1 MGLTSLQVC
10 MDSDWLQEAESS
22 GGSMLDSSTTSPS
35 AADILAACSTRP
47 QASAVAVAA
56 AALMDGGR
64 RLRPPHDHPQ
74 KCPRC
79 ESTHTKFCYYN
90 NYSLSQPRYFCKT
103 CRRYWTKGG
112 TLRNIPVGG
121 GCRKNKKPSSSNSSS
136 STSSGKKPSNIVT
149 TNTSDLM
156 ALAHSHQNYQNG
168 PLGFS
173 HFGGMMGSYST
184 PEHSNVGFLES
195 KYGGLLSQS
204 PRPIDFLD
212 TKFDLMGVNNDNLVM
227 VDHGSNGDHHHHH
240 NYHMS
245 LNHGV
250 GLNNNNNNGGFHG
263 ISPGRNGN
271 GGGAL
276 MDVSTCQRLMLPNYD
291 HLHYNHNHLEDHQR
305 VTTIMDVKPNAK
317 LLSLDWQHDQ
327 GYSDGGA
334 SGGGGKS
341 EGGGYGGGG
350 YINGLGSSWNGLM
363 NGYGSSTKTN
373 SLV

>member
-1 MGLTSLQVC
+1 
-10 MDSDWLQEAESS
+10 
-22 GGSMLDSSTTSPS
+22 MLDSTTTSPS

-47 QASAVAVAA
+47 QASAMVVAA
-56 AALMDGGR
+56 AAMMDGGR

-121 GCRKNKKPSSSNSSS
+121 GCRKNKKPSSSNSPSS
-136 STSSGKKPSNIVT
+136 KKPNIV
-149 TNTSDLM
+149 TSDLM
-156 ALAHSHQNYQNG
+156 ALAHSHQNYQNAS
-168 PLGFS
+168 LGFQ
-173 HFGGMMGSYST
+173 HFGGNGMMGSYT
-184 PEHSNVGFLES
+184 APDHSNVGYLES

-212 TKFDLMGVNNDNLVM
+212 SKFDLMGVNNNNLVM
-227 VDHGSNGDHHHHH
+227 VDHGSNGDHHHNLH
-240 NYHMS
+240 N
-245 LNHGV
+245 N
-250 GLNNNNNNGGFHG
+250 
-263 ISPGRNGN
+263 I
-271 GGGAL
+271 GGGGL
-276 MDVSTCQRLMLPNYD
+276 MDISACQRLMLSNYD
-291 HLHYNHNHLEDHQR
+291 HHHYNHHEDNQR
-305 VTTIMDVKPNAK
+305 VTSIMDVKPSPK
-317 LLSLDWQHDQ
+317 LLSLDWQQEQ
-327 GYSDGGA
+327 GFSEGSGNGGGGRSDGG
-334 SGGGGKS
+334 
-341 EGGGYGGGG
+341 GYAGGG

>member
-136 STSSGKKPSNIVT
+136 STSSGKKPSNILT
-149 TNTSDLM
+149 TNTTDLV
-156 ALAHSHQNYQNG
+156 ALAHSHQNYQNAS
-168 PLGFS
+168 LGFS
-173 HFGGMMGSYST
+173 NFGGNGIMGSYT
-184 PEHSNVGFLES
+184 APDHSNVGFLES
-195 KYGGLLSQS
+195 KYGGLLLQS

-212 TKFDLMGVNNDNLVM
+212 SKFDLMGVNSDNLVM
-227 VDHGSNGDHHHHH
+227 VEHGSNGDHHHHNNH
-240 NYHMS
+240 HMG
-245 LNHGV
+245 LNHGL

-263 ISPGRNGN
+263 ISPGSNGN
-271 GGGAL
+271 GL
-276 MDVSTCQRLMLPNYD
+276 MDISACQRLMQSNYD
-291 HLHYNHNHLEDHQR
+291 HHHYNHHHQDNQR
-305 VTTIMDVKPNAK
+305 VTTIMDVKPNPK
-317 LLSLDWQHDQ
+317 LLSLDWQQDQ
-327 GYSDGGA
+327 GYSDGSGN
-334 SGGGGKS
+334 GGGGKPD
-341 EGGGYGGGG
+341 GGGYGGGS

>member
-22 GGSMLDSSTTSPS
+22 GGSMLDSTTTSPS
-35 AADILAACSTRP
+35 AAEILAACSTRP
-47 QASAVAVAA
+47 QASAMAVAA

-149 TNTSDLM
+149 TNTNDLM
-156 ALAHSHQNYQNG
+156 ALAHSHQNYQNAS
-168 PLGFS
+168 LGFS
-173 HFGGMMGSYST
+173 HFGGNGMMGPYT
-184 PEHSNVGFLES
+184 ALGHSNVGFLES
-195 KYGGLLSQS
+195 KYGGLLSPN
-204 PRPIDFLD
+204 PRPIEFLD
-212 TKFDLMGVNNDNLVM
+212 SKFDLMGVNNDNLVM
-227 VDHGSNGDHHHHH
+227 VDHGSNGDDHHHHH
-240 NYHMS
+240 MGM
-245 LNHGV
+245 NHGL
-250 GLNNNNNNGGFHG
+250 GLNNNNNDGFQA
-263 ISPGRNGN
+263 ISPASNGN
-271 GGGAL
+271 GGGGL
-276 MDVSTCQRLMLPNYD
+276 MDISITQRLMLANYD
-291 HLHYNHNHLEDHQR
+291 HHHYNHQEDNQR
-305 VTTIMDVKPNAK
+305 VTSIMDVKPSPK
-317 LLSLDWQHDQ
+317 LFSLDWQQGQ
-327 GYSDGGA
+327 GYSDGGN
-334 SGGGGKS
+334 GGVGRS
-341 EGGGYGGGG
+341 DGGGYGGSG
-350 YINGLGSSWNGLM
+350 YINGLGSTWNGLM

-373 SLV
+373 SMV

>member
-22 GGSMLDSSTTSPS
+22 GGSMLDSTSTSPS

-47 QASAVAVAA
+47 QASAMAVAA

-136 STSSGKKPSNIVT
+136 STSSGKKPSNVVT

-156 ALAHSHQNYQNG
+156 ALAHSHQNYQNDS
-168 PLGFS
+168 LGFS
-173 HFGGMMGSYST
+173 HFGANGMMGSST
-184 PEHSNVGFLES
+184 ALGHSNVGLLES
-195 KYGGLLSQS
+195 KYGGLLSPI

-212 TKFDLMGVNNDNLVM
+212 SKFDLMGVNNDNLVM
-227 VDHGSNGDHHHHH
+227 VDPGSNGDHHQHH
-240 NYHMS
+240 MG
-245 LNHGV
+245 LNHGL
-250 GLNNNNNNGGFHG
+250 GLNNNNNNNNNDGFHG
-263 ISPGRNGN
+263 FCPASNGN
-271 GGGAL
+271 GGGDL
-276 MDVSTCQRLMLPNYD
+276 MDISTSQRLMLSNYD
-291 HLHYNHNHLEDHQR
+291 HHHYNHHEDNQR
-305 VTTIMDVKPNAK
+305 VTSIMDVKPSPK
-317 LLSLDWQHDQ
+317 LLSLDWQQSQ
-327 GYSDGGA
+327 GNSNGSGGKSDGG
-334 SGGGGKS
+334 
-341 EGGGYGGGG
+341 GYVGGG

-363 NGYGSSTKTN
+363 SGYGSSTKTN
-373 SLV
+373 YLI

>member
-1 MGLTSLQVC
+1 
-10 MDSDWLQEAESS
+10 
-22 GGSMLDSSTTSPS
+22 MLDSTTTSPS

-47 QASAVAVAA
+47 QASAMVVAA
-56 AALMDGGR
+56 AAMMDGGR

-121 GCRKNKKPSSSNSSS
+121 GCRKNKKPSSSNSPSS
-136 STSSGKKPSNIVT
+136 KKPNIV
-149 TNTSDLM
+149 TSDLM
-156 ALAHSHQNYQNG
+156 ALAHSHQNYQNAS
-168 PLGFS
+168 LGFQ
-173 HFGGMMGSYST
+173 HFGGNGMMGSYT
-184 PEHSNVGFLES
+184 APDHSNVGYLES

-212 TKFDLMGVNNDNLVM
+212 SKFDLMGVNNNNLVM
-227 VDHGSNGDHHHHH
+227 VDHGSNGDHHHNLH
-240 NYHMS
+240 N
-245 LNHGV
+245 N
-250 GLNNNNNNGGFHG
+250 
-263 ISPGRNGN
+263 I
-271 GGGAL
+271 GGGGL
-276 MDVSTCQRLMLPNYD
+276 MDISACQRLMLSNYD
-291 HLHYNHNHLEDHQR
+291 HHHYNHHEDNQR
-305 VTTIMDVKPNAK
+305 VTSIMDVKPSPK
-317 LLSLDWQHDQ
+317 LLSLDWQQEQ
-327 GYSDGGA
+327 GYSEGSGN
-334 SGGGGKS
+334 GGGGRS
-341 EGGGYGGGG
+341 DGGGYGGGG

>member
-22 GGSMLDSSTTSPS
+22 GGSMLDSTSTSPS

-47 QASAVAVAA
+47 QASAMAVAA

-136 STSSGKKPSNIVT
+136 STSSGKKPSNVVT

-156 ALAHSHQNYQNG
+156 ALAHSHQNYQNDS
-168 PLGFS
+168 LGFS
-173 HFGGMMGSYST
+173 HFGANGMMGSST
-184 PEHSNVGFLES
+184 ALGHSNVGLLES
-195 KYGGLLSQS
+195 KYGGLLSPI

-212 TKFDLMGVNNDNLVM
+212 SKFDLMGVNNDNLVM
-227 VDHGSNGDHHHHH
+227 VDPGSNGDHHQHH
-240 NYHMS
+240 MG
-245 LNHGV
+245 LNHGL
-250 GLNNNNNNGGFHG
+250 GLNNNNNNKNDGFHG
-263 ISPGRNGN
+263 FCPASNGN
-271 GGGAL
+271 GGGGL
-276 MDVSTCQRLMLPNYD
+276 MDISTSQRLMLSNYD
-291 HLHYNHNHLEDHQR
+291 HHHYNHHEDNQR
-305 VTTIMDVKPNAK
+305 VTSIMDVKPSPK
-317 LLSLDWQHDQ
+317 LLSLDWQQSQ
-327 GYSDGGA
+327 GNSNGSGGKSDGG
-334 SGGGGKS
+334 
-341 EGGGYGGGG
+341 GYVGGG
-350 YINGLGSSWNGLM
+350 YINGLSSSWNGLM
-363 NGYGSSTKTN
+363 SGYGSSTKTN
-373 SLV
+373 YLV

>member
-1 MGLTSLQVC
+1 MGLTSLQAC

-22 GGSMLDSSTTSPS
+22 GGSMLDSTTTSPS

-47 QASAVAVAA
+47 QASAMAVAA
-56 AALMDGGR
+56 TAMMDSGR

-121 GCRKNKKPSSSNSSS
+121 GCRKNKKPSSSNSPSS
-136 STSSGKKPSNIVT
+136 KKPSNIVT
-149 TNTSDLM
+149 TDLM
-156 ALAHSHQNYQNG
+156 ALAHSHQNYQNAS
-168 PLGFS
+168 LGFP
-173 HFGGMMGSYST
+173 HFGGNGMMGSYT
-184 PEHSNVGFLES
+184 APDHSNVGYLES

-212 TKFDLMGVNNDNLVM
+212 SKFDLMGVNNNNLVM
-227 VDHGSNGDHHHHH
+227 VDHGSNGDHHHNLH
-240 NYHMS
+240 N
-245 LNHGV
+245 NV
-250 GLNNNNNNGGFHG
+250 
-263 ISPGRNGN
+263 
-271 GGGAL
+271 GGGGL
-276 MDVSTCQRLMLPNYD
+276 MDISTCQRLMLSNYD
-291 HLHYNHNHLEDHQR
+291 HHLYNHHEDNQR
-305 VTTIMDVKPNAK
+305 ITSIMDVKPSPK
-317 LLSLDWQHDQ
+317 LLSLDWQQEQ
-327 GYSDGGA
+327 GYSEGSGN
-334 SGGGGKS
+334 GGGGGS
-341 EGGGYGGGG
+341 DGGGYGGGV

>member
-136 STSSGKKPSNIVT
+136 STSSG
-149 TNTSDLM
+149 
-156 ALAHSHQNYQNG
+156 
-168 PLGFS
+168 FS

-212 TKFDLMGVNNDNLVM
+212 SKFDHMGVNNDNLVR

-240 NYHMS
+240 HNNHHMG
-245 LNHGV
+245 LNHGL
-250 GLNNNNNNGGFHG
+250 GLNNNNNNGGFNG
-263 ISPGRNGN
+263 ISPGSNGN
-271 GGGAL
+271 GGGL
-276 MDVSTCQRLMLPNYD
+276 MDISACQRLMLSNYD
-291 HLHYNHNHLEDHQR
+291 HQHYNHQEDHQR
-305 VTTIMDVKPNAK
+305 VTTITDVKPNPK
-317 LLSLDWQHDQ
+317 LLSLDWQQDQ
-327 GYSDGGA
+327 CYSN
-334 SGGGGKS
+334 GGGNGGVGKS
-341 EGGGYGGGG
+341 DGGGYGGGG

>member
-22 GGSMLDSSTTSPS
+22 GGSMLDSTSPS
-35 AADILAACSTRP
+35 AADILAACGTRP

-79 ESTHTKFCYYN
+79 ESSHTKFCYYN

-149 TNTSDLM
+149 TNTNDLM
-156 ALAHSHQNYQNG
+156 ALAHSHQNYQNAS
-168 PLGFS
+168 LGFS

-212 TKFDLMGVNNDNLVM
+212 SKFDLMGVNNDNMVM
-227 VDHGSNGDHHHHH
+227 VDHGSNGDHHHNHH
-240 NYHMS
+240 MGM
-245 LNHGV
+245 NHGL
-250 GLNNNNNNGGFHG
+250 GLNNNNNGGFHG
-263 ISPGRNGN
+263 ISPGGNGN
-271 GGGAL
+271 DGGGGF
-276 MDVSTCQRLMLPNYD
+276 MDISTYQRLMLSNYND
-291 HLHYNHNHLEDHQR
+291 HHHEDHQR
-305 VTTIMDVKPNAK
+305 VTTIMDVKPNPK
-317 LLSLDWQHDQ
+317 LLSLDWQQDQ
-327 GYSDGGA
+327 GYSDGNGN
-334 SGGGGKS
+334 GGGGKS
-341 EGGGYGGGG
+341 DGAGAGGYGGGG

-363 NGYGSSTKTN
+363 NGYGSSTKAN

>member
-10 MDSDWLQEAESS
+10 MDSDWLQEAES
-22 GGSMLDSSTTSPS
+22 GGSMLHSTTTSPS
-35 AADILAACSTRP
+35 AVDILAACSTQP

-56 AALMDGGR
+56 AAMMDGGR

-121 GCRKNKKPSSSNSSS
+121 GCRKNKKPSSSNTSSS
-136 STSSGKKPSNIVT
+136 KKPS
-149 TNTSDLM
+149 SDLM
-156 ALAHSHQNYQNG
+156 ALAHSHQNYQNVS
-168 PLGFS
+168 LGYS
-173 HFGGMMGSYST
+173 NFGGNGMMGAYT
-184 PEHSNVGFLES
+184 IPDHSNVGFLES

-212 TKFDLMGVNNDNLVM
+212 SKFDLMGMNNNNLVM
-227 VDHGSNGDHHHHH
+227 VDHGSNVDHLH
-240 NYHMS
+240 N
-245 LNHGV
+245 NV
-250 GLNNNNNNGGFHG
+250 
-263 ISPGRNGN
+263 
-271 GGGAL
+271 GGGGGL
-276 MDVSTCQRLMLPNYD
+276 MDISTCQRLMLSNYD
-291 HLHYNHNHLEDHQR
+291 HHHYNHHEDNQR
-305 VTTIMDVKPNAK
+305 VTSIMDVKPSPK
-317 LLSLDWQHDQ
+317 LLSLDWQQEQ
-327 GYSDGGA
+327 GYSEGSGN
-334 SGGGGKS
+334 GGGGRS
-341 EGGGYGGGG
+341 DGGGYGSGG

-373 SLV
+373 SLA